1 MEAAADA
8 LLEYLAD
15 PSKYDRTKAKLL
27 TYLKVVAD
35 RDMMNLLAKQGR
47 REGKIET
54 KDPVELYESD
64 GNKDVGASNDPVVQE
79 LAEDAAAKEL
89 DVFIRTNFENPVD
102 RELAQLVLDD
112 VRETVEYVSV
122 LGIDGLDE
130 LSQRT
135 EVKRHK
141 DRIKVKLKR
150 LQKIKPNDE

>member
-15 PSKYDRTKAKLL
+15 PSKYDPSKANLL
-27 TYLKVVAD
+27 TFLKVAAD

-54 KDPVELYESD
+54 KDPVELYEYD
-64 GNKDVGASNDPVVQE
+64 GNKDVGTSHDPVVQE
-79 LAEDAAAKEL
+79 VAEDAAVKEL
-89 DVFIRTNFENPVD
+89 DVFIRTNFEDPID
-102 RELAQLVLDD
+102 RELALLVLDD

-122 LGIDGLDE
+122 LGIDDLDE
-130 LSQRT
+130 LSQRA

-150 LQKIKPNDE
+150 LQKIQSNDE